1 MVYFNVANPFGES
14 PESHYSRWLSVV
26 ESEGFNSMQN
36 IVNKSGDQKSAE
48 AKVEVFEDNLG
59 PFVVAAETTRMA
71 MVFADACE
79 TDNPIIFANDA
90 FLELTGYTREEVL
103 GQSFNF
109 FMAHVDDEDALS
121 LIREAFEGQSKND
134 FEIHYRRKDGTKFW
148 ATLFVSPVRDD
159 DGDIIQYFASFADLT
174 SYKDEQIHSRMLI
187 NELNHRVKNTLATV
201 QSIVSQ
207 AARTNG
213 DAQAMRKAVESRL
226 FALSRSHD
234 LLSREKW
241 RSAGLLDVIHDAL
254 EPFGGLDER
263 SGRVEITGDDIRFA
277 PKAALA
283 LAIAFNE
290 LATNAL
296 KYGAFSNEYGSI
308 RIEWT
313 VEPSPTG
320 RRLLLIWTE
329 KDGPLVV
336 APLHKG
342 FGSQVL
348 ERGLAHELDGTVQL
362 DYHTKGVACTMNI
375 PAPVSDHE

>member
-1 MVYFNVANPFGES
+1 VPNHDS
-14 PESHYSRWLSVV
+14 
-26 ESEGFNSMQN
+26 
-36 IVNKSGDQKSAE
+36 KSQDQKSAE
-48 AKVEVFEDNLG
+48 AKVEGFQDDLG

-90 FLELTGYTREEVL
+90 FLDLTGYSREEVL

-109 FMAHVDDEDALS
+109 FMAHVDDEEALA
-121 LIREAFEGQSKND
+121 LIREAFEGQSETD

-159 DGDIIQYFASFADLT
+159 DGDIIQYFASFVDLT
-174 SYKDEQIHSRMLI
+174 SYKDEQAHSRMLI
-187 NELNHRVKNTLATV
+187 DELNHRVKNTLATV

-213 DAQAMRKAVESRL
+213 DPQAMRKAVESRL

-241 RSAGLLDVIHDAL
+241 RSAGLLDVLHDAL

-263 SGRVEITGDDIRFA
+263 SGRVEICGENIRLA

-283 LAIAFNE
+283 LGIAFNE
-290 LATNAL
+290 LATNAI

-308 RIEWT
+308 RIEWS

-329 KDGPLVV
+329 KEGPVV
-336 APLHKG
+336 TPPLRKG
-342 FGSQVL
+342 FGSRVL

-362 DYHTKGVACTMNI
+362 DYRTEGVVCTMKI